1 MRSIARALCRRISLA
16 SFAGAVERAPR
27 TGIVGDGT
35 RDRAAAEEREL
46 WRRVAG
52 QRFVQRVG
60 LDEDHEE
67 EFEAR
72 LRAKLDAI
80 DEQQR
85 AGSLEFRFKR
95 QAFYVCASILAWVV
109 FWDLADQNQASVLS
123 RFLAWGTVLAAFW
136 LARVV

>member
-1 MRSIARALCRRISLA
+1 MH
-16 SFAGAVERAPR
+16 
-27 TGIVGDGT
+27 
-35 RDRAAAEEREL
+35 DRAAEEKEL

-52 QRFVQRVG
+52 QRFVQHVG
-60 LDEDHEE
+60 LEADDNNDV
-67 EFEAR
+67 EAR
-72 LRAKLDAI
+72 LQQKLEAI

-85 AGSLEFRFKR
+85 AGLLEYRFKR

>member
-1 MRSIARALCRRISLA
+1 
-16 SFAGAVERAPR
+16 
-27 TGIVGDGT
+27 
-35 RDRAAAEEREL
+35 
-46 WRRVAG
+46 
-52 QRFVQRVG
+52 VG